1 MCGILGFVSKN
12 NIGNQKAASL
22 LINGYIAQS
31 ARGQQSFGALIGRD
45 GKMAV
50 IRQLSIT
57 NFINRFTA
65 NKFKDINLCMFHH
78 RMASVGEISQKNTHP
93 FIAGDIC
100 LVHNG
105 TWIDSAMFRDDFS
118 DKLTGTT
125 DSEIIAHMIN
135 KHGVD
140 TFKEISGSASLVWVN
155 KKESTLNFWRTH
167 TPMKLAY
174 IKEKEILLFASTQEA
189 IEAMVKTL
197 GFKKVAGVF
206 NNYYTIGTEEEYLYK
221 CNINFSSLY
230 VEKVKKYPAGGIIR
244 SYNIFGNT
252 QNIPQKGEIKEKAKK
267 AKIDHSYDCSL
278 PKGYKWNDPTPSVFR
293 DGEEIKL

>member
-1 MCGILGFVSKN
+1 MCGILGFVSKD
-12 NIGNQKAASL
+12 NINNQKAASL
-22 LINGYIAQS
+22 LINGYLSQR

-50 IRQLSIT
+50 IKKISIVD
-57 NFINRFTA
+57 FIKRFTA
-65 NKFKDINLCMFHH
+65 NKFKNINLCVFHH
-78 RMASVGEISQKNTHP
+78 RMASVGGVSLENTHP
-93 FIAGDIC
+93 FIAGNIC

-118 DKLTGTT
+118 AELKGNT

-135 KHGVD
+135 KYGVNA
-140 TFKEISGSASLVWVN
+140 FKEISGSASLVWVN

-174 IKEKEILLFASTQEA
+174 VKEKEILLFASTQEA
-189 IEAMVKTL
+189 IHAMAKAL
-197 GFKKVAGVF
+197 GVKKVAGVF
-206 NNYYTIGTEEEYLYK
+206 ANYYTIDTEEEYLYK

-230 VEKVKKYPAGGIIR
+230 IEKVKKYPAGGIIR

-278 PKGYKWNDPTPSVFR
+278 PKGYRWNDPTPSVFR
-293 DGEEIKL
+293 NGEEIKL